1 MSEIK
6 IKVEIMTPERPLAD
20 EEATEV
26 NFPAVDGYMGV
37 LPEHT
42 PLVAELGIGEVRI
55 VLDGQEQRFMVNG
68 GFVQVA
74 PDRVTLMANE
84 AEAAKD
90 IDGEKARADLKKSE
104 EDLAKAE
111 LPDEVDAALDLAK
124 TAETRI
130 DLLGGK

>member
-1 MSEIK
+1 MSSTT

-20 EEATEV
+20 QQASEV
-26 NFPAVDGYMGV
+26 NFPAADGYMGV

-42 PLVAELGIGEVRI
+42 PLVAELGIGEV
-55 VLDGQEQRFMVNG
+55 VVTVGGTEQRFMVNG
-68 GFVQVA
+68 GFVQVG

-84 AEAAKD
+84 AEAAGE
-90 IDGEKARADLKKSE
+90 IDTEAAKADLKQSE

-111 LPDEVDAALDLAK
+111 LPEDVDAALDLAK

-130 DLLGGK
+130 NLSGK

>member
-20 EEATEV
+20 EEASEV
-26 NFPAVDGYMGV
+26 NFPAVDGYMGI

-42 PLVAELGIGEVRI
+42 PLVAELGIGEV
-55 VLDGQEQRFMVNG
+55 VVVKDGQELRFMVNG

-84 AEAAKD
+84 AEAAGN
-90 IDGEKARADLKKSE
+90 IDRDKAQADLKQAE
-104 EDLAKAE
+104 QDLAAAE
-111 LPDEVDAALDLAK
+111 LPAEVDAALDLAK

-130 DLLGGK
+130 DLLGK

>member
-1 MSEIK
+1 MADNK
-6 IKVEIMTPERPLAD
+6 IKVEILTPERPLAE

-26 NFPAVDGYMGV
+26 NFPATDGYMGV
-37 LPEHT
+37 LPDHT
-42 PLVAELGIGEVRI
+42 PLVAQLGIGEVRI
-55 VLDGQEQRFMVNG
+55 QVDGQEKRFMVNG

-84 AEAAKD
+84 AQAAGD
-90 IDGEKARADLKKSE
+90 IDRAQAEADLKQSE
-104 EDLAKAE
+104 EDVLKAQ

-130 DLLGGK
+130 DLLGK

>member
-20 EEATEV
+20 EEASGV

-55 VLDGQEQRFMVNG
+55 LQDGQERRFMVNG

-84 AEAAKD
+84 AEAAED
-90 IDGEKARADLKKSE
+90 IDREKADADLKQSE

-130 DLLGGK
+130 DLLGT

>member
-1 MSEIK
+1 MSDIK

-20 EEATEV
+20 EEASEV
-26 NFPAVDGYMGV
+26 NFPAADGYMGV

-55 VLDGQEQRFMVNG
+55 QVDGQEKRFMVNG
-68 GFVQVA
+68 GFVQVY

-84 AEAAKD
+84 AEAAEE
-90 IDGEKARADLKKSE
+90 IDRDKAQADLKRSE
-104 EDLAKAE
+104 EDLARAE
-111 LPDEVDAALDLAK
+111 MPEEVDAALDLAK

-130 DLLGGK
+130 DLLGK

>member
-1 MSEIK
+1 MSDIK

-20 EEATEV
+20 EEASEV

-37 LPEHT
+37 LPDHT

-55 VLDGQEQRFMVNG
+55 HLGGQEKRFMVNG

-84 AEAAKD
+84 AEAAEN
-90 IDGEKARADLKKSE
+90 IDRDKAQADLKQSE

-111 LPDEVDAALDLAK
+111 LPEEVDAALDLAK

-130 DLLGGK
+130 DLSGK

>member
-1 MSEIK
+1 MADNK

-20 EEATEV
+20 EEASEV

-55 VLDGQEQRFMVNG
+55 VRDGQEHRFMVNG

-84 AEAAKD
+84 AEAAED
-90 IDGEKARADLKKSE
+90 IDREKAQADLKQSG
-104 EDLAKAE
+104 EDLARAE

-130 DLLGGK
+130 DLSGK

>member
-1 MSEIK
+1 MSENK
-6 IKVEIMTPERPLAD
+6 ITVEIMTPERPLAD
-20 EEATEV
+20 EEASEV

-42 PLVAELGIGEVRI
+42 PLVAQLGIGEVRI
-55 VLDGQEQRFMVNG
+55 HTNGQEKRFMVNG

-84 AEAAKD
+84 AMAAD
-90 IDGEKARADLKKSE
+90 QIDGDKARADLKRSE
-104 EDLAKAE
+104 EDLAKAA
-111 LPDEVDAALDLAK
+111 LPEEVDAALDLAK

-130 DLLGGK
+130 GLLGK

>member
-1 MSEIK
+1 MSDNT

-20 EEATEV
+20 EAATEV
-26 NFPAVDGYMGV
+26 NFPAADGYMGV

-55 VLDGQEQRFMVNG
+55 QVDGQEKRFMVNG

-84 AEAAKD
+84 AEAAED
-90 IDGEKARADLKKSE
+90 IDRDKAQADLKQSE

-111 LPDEVDAALDLAK
+111 LPEEVDAALDLAK

-130 DLLGGK
+130 NLS